1 MQIIEC
7 ESGIQATIMPGEY
20 YATDRNVMIRTL
32 LGSCVAACL
41 FDPESG
47 VIGMNHFLLSNR
59 RYAKNLPVCLSE
71 AGKYGI
77 HAMELLIN
85 EMLQKGAK
93 RRNLRAKAF
102 GGSTMYRVSATRD
115 NFFCVGEVNVRF
127 IREFLKNEDIPLI
140 AEDLGGEI
148 TRVIHFMPEDY
159 SVHVRITRKAS
170 ASTINQEEWQFW
182 KKEHKCP
189 GKLQTASR
197 PLGVVFNR
205 PLKKTPYILR
215 Y

>member
-1 MQIIEC
+1 MQIIET
-7 ESGIQATIMPGEY
+7 ESGNHVTIMPGEY
-20 YATDRNVMIRTL
+20 YVSNRKAMIRTL

-41 FDPESG
+41 FDSESG

-71 AGKYGI
+71 AGRYGM

-85 EMLQKGAK
+85 EMMQKGAN

-102 GGSTMYRVSATRD
+102 GGSTMHWVSATQD
-115 NFFCVGEVNVRF
+115 NFFCVGNVNVRF

-140 AEDLGGEI
+140 SEDLGGEI

-159 SVHVRITRKAS
+159 SVHVRKIRKISAS
-170 ASTINQEEWQFW
+170 AISQEERQFW
-182 KKEHKCP
+182 KESIDAQESTKPQVDLWE
-189 GKLQTASR
+189 
-197 PLGVVFNR
+197 
-205 PLKKTPYILR
+205 
-215 Y
+215 